1 MEEYSNEF
9 QNENSPKNKLLN
21 EKNLILT
28 KKEFKNM
35 NEEHILSLRKK
46 KNTKQNEILKKIY
59 SSPQVLSHDIDI
71 KKLIPLIE
79 NDPLYMQYNS
89 DEKET
94 ENEKLGYLFQM
105 LLSENLNILKYSL
118 IELKSYLNNINNAN
132 KFISKNLLNEFNEKM
147 FRFLFNLLFKN
158 KNSFTNVRDY
168 YQVTILVCYI
178 ISKLCLLNEF
188 YVDIV
193 FDYFTNLLNL
203 AQKEEDKNLKNSIY
217 IITNKILFKDNKN
230 LEKIYPNYFNQIYN
244 ELTQL
249 INESINNK
257 NILILKDL
265 YPTLIGIINIIILNK
280 VQNINNNYLIDNKK
294 ICNLISLIKY
304 FLDIS
309 FMGTEILK
317 STLYFLSI
325 SLKYFKKNNIEK
337 ELENEFKTI
346 INNIR
351 LDKHIISYINDNS
364 IDDNDFKFEV
374 IEIINYMLIL
384 NDSDFLNNL
393 IENNICEQISNLQD
407 YLLENDSNENSNIMA
422 PLYKAHIDL
431 IYNLIST
438 QSEKAIQNICI
449 DNSCISNLFQFINN
463 STFLYNNDNYK
474 IIEIFDLLIQ
484 SKAEFVH
491 NLLLS
496 ERIYDLYKNILNNNK
511 DNNLLLIILKD
522 FSIMIERGKA
532 YKTSKGINYI
542 SNHFLKNG
550 ILEVINNLK
559 SRDNLN
565 NEIIFLL
572 DEITKLLEEKT
583 LQ

>member
-1 MEEYSNEF
+1 MEEFSNEF

-21 EKNLILT
+21 ERNLILE

-59 SSPQVLSHDIDI
+59 SSPQVLSHDIDL

-79 NDPLYMQYNS
+79 NESLYMQYNS

-132 KFISKNLLNEFNEKM
+132 EFISKNLLNEFNEKM

-158 KNSFTNVRDY
+158 KNSFTNVGDY

-178 ISKLCLLNEF
+178 ISKLCFLNEF

-193 FDYFTNLLNL
+193 FDYLINLLNL

-550 ILEVINNLK
+550 ILDVINNLK

>member
-21 EKNLILT
+21 ERNLILT

-59 SSPQVLSHDIDI
+59 SSPQVLSHDIDL

-79 NDPLYMQYNS
+79 NESLYMQYNS

-132 KFISKNLLNEFNEKM
+132 EFISKNLLNEFNEKM

-158 KNSFTNVRDY
+158 KNSFTNVGDY

-178 ISKLCLLNEF
+178 ISKLCFLNEF

-193 FDYFTNLLNL
+193 FDYLINLLNL

-550 ILEVINNLK
+550 ILDVINNLK

>member
-21 EKNLILT
+21 ERNLILE

-59 SSPQVLSHDIDI
+59 SSPQVLSHDIDL

-79 NDPLYMQYNS
+79 NESLYMQYNS

-132 KFISKNLLNEFNEKM
+132 EFISKNLLNEFNEKM

-158 KNSFTNVRDY
+158 KNSFTNVGDY

-178 ISKLCLLNEF
+178 ISKLCFLNEF

-193 FDYFTNLLNL
+193 FDYLINLLNL

-351 LDKHIISYINDNS
+351 LDKHIISFINDNS

-550 ILEVINNLK
+550 ILDVINNLK

>member
-9 QNENSPKNKLLN
+9 QNENSPKNKIIN

-79 NDPLYMQYNS
+79 NDPLYKKYNS

-158 KNSFTNVRDY
+158 KNSFTNVGDY

-280 VQNINNNYLIDNKK
+280 VQNIYNNYLIDNKK

-407 YLLENDSNENSNIMA
+407 YLLENDSNENSNIMV

>member
-21 EKNLILT
+21 ERNLILT

-79 NDPLYMQYNS
+79 NDPLYKKYNS

-158 KNSFTNVRDY
+158 KNSFTNVGDY

-407 YLLENDSNENSNIMA
+407 YLLENDSNENSNIMV